1 VPAIF
6 PEKFI
11 TGDVRLWATFAS
23 VDRTEFG
30 SLNGVEAEVEKSP
43 DEDLRTLV
51 DHPAGSFGA
60 TTVSNFSI

>member
-11 TGDVRLWATFAS
+11 TGDVRLWAAFAS

-30 SLNGVEAEVEKSP
+30 TLNGVEEDVEKSP
-43 DEDLRTLV
+43 DENLRALV

-60 TTVSNFSI
+60 TTVSNFST

>member
-1 VPAIF
+1 MPAIF
-6 PEKFI
+6 PKKFI
-11 TGDVRLWATFAS
+11 TGDVRLWAVFAS

-30 SLNGVEAEVEKSP
+30 TLNGEDAELEKSP

-60 TTVSNFSI
+60 MTVSNFSI